1 MTKRELPKHVYRQRN
16 GIYFQRRGWAS
27 RKFENEF
34 GAPEFWKE
42 YADIL
47 ALKDR
52 PRVIT
57 SRSFTTLIKSYRA
70 SPRYRNLKPRT
81 GLDYDK
87 HLDFFASIMGDRN
100 PAKMQRKDVIRLR
113 DANAEKAYFANYSL
127 RILRVLMEHCVD
139 LGWRDSNPA
148 RGVPELKTV
157 KKEREPWP
165 RDLLG
170 DYRDACA
177 LGTRERLV
185 MELCVGTGQRIG
197 DVLEM
202 RWSDIQDGGFVVRQN
217 KTGKELWVPILPE
230 LQTALD
236 AASRHSVFL
245 LTNEQGTNR
254 WSYRG
259 ASAAVRLV
267 RDRIGALKYDIHSW
281 RCNAACELVEAGCGD
296 DLVASVTGQSPA
308 MVLHYTKK
316 VRQKIRAIQAQQKR
330 SANSLSDAARTD

>member
-1 MTKRELPKHVYRQRN
+1 MVKRELPKHVYRQRN
-16 GIYFQRRGWAS
+16 GIYFQRRGWPS
-27 RKFENEF
+27 QKFQSEF
-34 GAPEFWKE
+34 GTVEFWKE

-47 ALKDR
+47 SQKDQ
-52 PRVIT
+52 PRRIV
-57 SRSFTTLIKSYRA
+57 SRSFEALVADYRN
-70 SPRYRNLKPRT
+70 SPRYKNLKPRT
-81 GLDYDK
+81 ALDYDK
-87 HLDFFASIMGDRN
+87 HLDFFREIMSEAN

-127 RILRVLMEHCVD
+127 RVLRVLMEHCVD
-139 LGWRDSNPA
+139 LGWRESNPA
-148 RGVPELKTV
+148 RGVSELKTT

-165 RDLLG
+165 RELLEA
-170 DYRDACA
+170 YRASCD

-202 RWSDIQDGGFVVRQN
+202 RWSDIKDGGFVVRQN

-230 LQTALD
+230 LSAALD
-236 AASRHSVFL
+236 AASRHSVFI
-245 LTNEQGTNR
+245 LTNERGTNR

-259 ASAAVRLV
+259 ASHAVRAV
-267 RDRIGALKYDIHSW
+267 RERIGALGYDIHSW
-281 RCNAACELVEAGCGD
+281 RYNAACELVEAGCGD

-316 VRQKIRAIQAQQKR
+316 VRQRIRAIQAQQKR
-330 SANSLSDAARTD
+330 TDNSHGR

>member
-1 MTKRELPKHVYRQRN
+1 MAKRELPKHVYRQRN
-16 GIYFQRRGWAS
+16 GIYFQRRGWPS
-27 RKFENEF
+27 QKFQSDF
-34 GAPEFWKE
+34 GTPEFWRE
-42 YADIL
+42 YAGIL
-47 ALKDR
+47 SQKDLPRRVVSRNFGALIDD
-52 PRVIT
+52 
-57 SRSFTTLIKSYRA
+57 YRR

-87 HLDFFASIMGDRN
+87 HLEFFREIMGEAN

-113 DANAEKAYFANYSL
+113 DSNAEKAYFANYSL
-127 RILRVLMEHCVD
+127 RVLRILMEHCVD
-139 LGWRDSNPA
+139 LGWRETNPA

-165 RDLLG
+165 RDFLEE
-170 DYRDACA
+170 YRSTCD

-230 LQTALD
+230 LQSALD
-236 AASRHSVFL
+236 AASRHSVFI
-245 LTNEQGTNR
+245 LTNERGTNR

-259 ASAAVRLV
+259 ASQAVRAV
-267 RDRIGALKYDIHSW
+267 RERIGALDYDIHSW
-281 RCNAACELVEAGCGD
+281 RYNAACELVEAGCGD

-330 SANSLSDAARTD
+330 TDKNRSR